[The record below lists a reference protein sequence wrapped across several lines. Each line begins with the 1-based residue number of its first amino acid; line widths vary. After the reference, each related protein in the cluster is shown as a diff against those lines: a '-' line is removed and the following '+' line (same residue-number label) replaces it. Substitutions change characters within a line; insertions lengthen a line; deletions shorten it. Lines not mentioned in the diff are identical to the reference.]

1 MYGPQQ
7 EQQPSPPLPQP
18 QRDPVPL
25 PQQQNTSSKITISQM
40 QEQLLLSKHMR
51 FTSLVSCMGYSMPE
65 MAPAYLVRVCP
76 AEKIEKGTDHM
87 SDYQNSDT
95 AKWDAQEVRKQAS
108 AQGPKPKKNRR
119 LGWLGYLAGV
129 IVASFLLAGIGWL
142 AVNDVCALNKAPLTA
157 TIEVESGDS
166 VGTVATKLKKAGLI
180 NSKLLFMITS
190 PVFHASRYIQPGV
203 YELNTDM
210 DFNCLIK
217 SMQPTGGVAATVTV
231 TIPEGYTV
239 EQIIQLLAENDVS
252 DAAALEESAKNH
264 VFDKFDFVDNENLGS
279 ISRLEG
285 YLFPDTYEFY
295 VKENA
300 DSALSRLLA
309 NFQDRIVDDP
319 DLAPLIANSS
329 YSLKEIVIMA
339 SLIEKET
346 DGTDRTLISSVI
358 HNRLE
363 NVGETAHLLQI
374 DASLVY
380 AAGREIT
387 EDDYQTLDS
396 PYNLY
401 THQGLPPRPSPTPVR
416 PPSRPP
422 CSRTIPTTISMCSI
436 PIPSGMCSAAPCLS
450 TTPICGSSDDG
461 GAKKTGAAGSG
472 RGLGKAADGRAVR
485 GGRRV
490 SGGDVLRHAV
500 LCGKF
505 Q

>member
-1 MYGPQQ
+1 
-7 EQQPSPPLPQP
+7 
-18 QRDPVPL
+18 
-25 PQQQNTSSKITISQM
+25 
-40 QEQLLLSKHMR
+40 
-51 FTSLVSCMGYSMPE
+51 MGYSMPE

-95 AKWDAQEVRKQAS
+95 AKWDAQEVRKQTS
-108 AQGPKPKKNRR
+108 SGEGPKKKKKRR

-300 DSALSRLLA
+300 DSALSRLLS
-309 NFQDRIVDDP
+309 NFQDRIMDDP
-319 DLAPLIANSS
+319 DIAPLIANSS

-374 DASLVY
+374 DASLLY
-380 AAGREIT
+380 ALPDHTGPIT
-387 EDDYQTLDS
+387 SADMQTDS

-401 THQGLPPRPSPTPVR
+401 QNAGLPPTP
-416 PPSRPP
+416 
-422 CSRTIPTTISMCSI
+422 ISNPGLASI
-436 PIPSGMCSAAPCLS
+436 DAALNPNSTDYYYYALGTDGKHHFS
-450 TTPICGSSDDG
+450 TTLAEHNAFVNSSSYG
-461 GAKKTGAAGSG
+461 G
-472 RGLGKAADGRAVR
+472 
-485 GGRRV
+485 
-490 SGGDVLRHAV
+490 
-500 LCGKF
+500 
-505 Q
+505 

>member
-319 DLAPLIANSS
+319 DLVPLIANSS

-401 THQGLPPRPSPTPVR
+401 THQGLPPTAIANAGKASIQAALQPDDTNYYFYVLNPDTQRHVF
-416 PPSRPP
+416 
-422 CSRTIPTTISMCSI
+422 SRT
-436 PIPSGMCSAAPCLS
+436 LS
-450 TTPICGSSDDG
+450 EHN
-461 GAKKTGAAGSG
+461 AN
-472 RGLGKAADGRAVR
+472 
-485 GGRRV
+485 
-490 SGGDVLRHAV
+490 LR
-500 LCGKF
+500 KF
-505 Q
+505 G

>member
-18 QRDPVPL
+18 QRDPAPL

-95 AKWDAQEVRKQAS
+95 AKWDAQEVRKQTS
-108 AQGPKPKKNRR
+108 SGEGPKKKKKRR

-142 AVNDVCALNKAPLTA
+142 AGNDVCALNKAPLTA
-157 TIEVESGDS
+157 TIEVDSGDS

-239 EQIIQLLAENDVS
+239 RESIDLLAEKGVATKEDLE
-252 DAAALEESAKNH
+252 DACANFAYEDYDFLDD
-264 VFDKFDFVDNENLGS
+264 DKLGS
-279 ISRLEG
+279 IDRMEG
-285 YLFPDTYEFY
+285 FLFPTTYTFDKNKTAVFAVDTMLTMFKNQISQQMLEDIKKSPYDLKQIITPSGLSMTD
-295 VKENA
+295 KE
-300 DSALSRLLA
+300 RLDII
-309 NFQDRIVDDP
+309 DRIYYEMLEYRNLTEYYTRKNISVSFLRSRQRGDSERVRA
-319 DLAPLIANSS
+319 LYGGHN
-329 YSLKEIVIMA
+329 
-339 SLIEKET
+339 
-346 DGTDRTLISSVI
+346 DR
-358 HNRLE
+358 
-363 NVGETAHLLQI
+363 
-374 DASLVY
+374 Y
-380 AAGREIT
+380 W
-387 EDDYQTLDS
+387 
-396 PYNLY
+396 
-401 THQGLPPRPSPTPVR
+401 
-416 PPSRPP
+416 
-422 CSRTIPTTISMCSI
+422 
-436 PIPSGMCSAAPCLS
+436 
-450 TTPICGSSDDG
+450 
-461 GAKKTGAAGSG
+461 
-472 RGLGKAADGRAVR
+472 
-485 GGRRV
+485 
-490 SGGDVLRHAV
+490 
-500 LCGKF
+500 
-505 Q
+505 

>member
-95 AKWDAQEVRKQAS
+95 AKWDAQEVRKQTS
-108 AQGPKPKKNRR
+108 SGQGPKPKKKRR

-231 TIPEGYTV
+231 TIPEGYT
-239 EQIIQLLAENDVS
+239 
-252 DAAALEESAKNH
+252 
-264 VFDKFDFVDNENLGS
+264 
-279 ISRLEG
+279 
-285 YLFPDTYEFY
+285 
-295 VKENA
+295 
-300 DSALSRLLA
+300 
-309 NFQDRIVDDP
+309 
-319 DLAPLIANSS
+319 
-329 YSLKEIVIMA
+329 EI
-339 SLIEKET
+339 
-346 DGTDRTLISSVI
+346 
-358 HNRLE
+358 
-363 NVGETAHLLQI
+363 
-374 DASLVY
+374 
-380 AAGREIT
+380 
-387 EDDYQTLDS
+387 
-396 PYNLY
+396 
-401 THQGLPPRPSPTPVR
+401 
-416 PPSRPP
+416 
-422 CSRTIPTTISMCSI
+422 
-436 PIPSGMCSAAPCLS
+436 
-450 TTPICGSSDDG
+450 
-461 GAKKTGAAGSG
+461 
-472 RGLGKAADGRAVR
+472 GRAHV
-485 GGRRV
+485 
-490 SGGDVLRHAV
+490 
-500 LCGKF
+500 
-505 Q
+505 